1 MRIELYRE
9 DDPEHP
15 VAGASWDGR
24 TVGVD
29 AGDDGDLRSKVQR
42 MFRLTP
48 VVVSDPAMLPQGSR
62 GEVVVQPGT
71 VGWFRAAAFARAGE
85 VGLKVRVV
93 PEVVGQGGWDP
104 AASYRTFREQT
115 DRVVASGYTSP
126 APQAGERPEAERAEP
141 LGSPPASQPPARN

>member
-24 TVGVD
+24 QVGVE
-29 AGDDGDLRSKVQR
+29 AGEDELRSKVER
-42 MFRLTP
+42 MFRRTP
-48 VVVSDPAMLPQGSR
+48 VVVADPAMLPQGSH

-71 VGWFRAAAFARAGE
+71 LGWFRAAAFARAGE

-93 PEVVGQGGWDP
+93 PEVLGQGGWDP

-115 DRVVASGYTSP
+115 DRVVASGYAPP
-126 APQAGERPEAERAEP
+126 AQPGERPDVMRAEP
-141 LGSPPASQPPARN
+141 LTTPPVSDPPARN